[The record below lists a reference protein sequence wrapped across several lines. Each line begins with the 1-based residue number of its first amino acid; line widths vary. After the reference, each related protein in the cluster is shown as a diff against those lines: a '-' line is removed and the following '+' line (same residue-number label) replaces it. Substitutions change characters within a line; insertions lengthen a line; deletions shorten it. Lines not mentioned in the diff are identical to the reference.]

1 MAKSPL
7 HLRDPYGAMIA
18 KPTISLS
25 GPSDRPLSDLRFVVK
40 DLFDVAGVPTA
51 AGSPDWPETR
61 PLPQVHAVIVSEI
74 LDAGATLI
82 GKTIT
87 DEISLGILGENKF
100 DGTPQNPTCPG
111 RVPGGSSAGSAVAV
125 AGDYCDFAL
134 GTDTG
139 GSVRVPASF
148 CGIYGIR
155 PTQGRLDLS
164 GMVPQAPSSD
174 TAGWFSR
181 SAKTLAR
188 VSQILYK
195 ADIPERLPKRLL
207 IAHDAFASSDDTVQ
221 AALAPKLKRLSE
233 LFDEVTEVDMAPD
246 GLVQWSKAQRT
257 IQPTEGWKTFS
268 KWIDQHNPRMSY
280 TVARNLFLASQISQ
294 SDLDAAQLVK
304 QQAITRMKTLL
315 PYGTLLCLPTT
326 PFCAPKVG
334 LPVHETDH
342 LRTQISVLCCHGGL
356 TGVPQISI
364 PGGTVGEDHAPVGLS
379 IVAGH
384 NYDTDLLAVALALES
399 KHV

>member
-61 PLPQVHAVIVSEI
+61 PLPQVHAVIVSEL

-100 DGTPQNPTCPG
+100 DGTPQNPTCPS

-207 IAHDAFASSDDTVQ
+207 IARDAFASSDDTVQ

-257 IQPTEGWKTFS
+257 IQPTEGWQTFN

-315 PYGTLLCLPTT
+315 PHGTLLCLPTT

-334 LPVHETDH
+334 LPVHQTDH

-356 TGVPQISI
+356 TGVPQVSI
-364 PGGTVGEDHAPVGLS
+364 PGDTVGEDHAPVGLS

>member
-1 MAKSPL
+1 
-7 HLRDPYGAMIA
+7 
-18 KPTISLS
+18 
-25 GPSDRPLSDLRFVVK
+25 
-40 DLFDVAGVPTA
+40 
-51 AGSPDWPETR
+51 
-61 PLPQVHAVIVSEI
+61 
-74 LDAGATLI
+74 
-82 GKTIT
+82 
-87 DEISLGILGENKF
+87 
-100 DGTPQNPTCPG
+100 
-111 RVPGGSSAGSAVAV
+111 
-125 AGDYCDFAL
+125 
-134 GTDTG
+134 
-139 GSVRVPASF
+139 
-148 CGIYGIR
+148 
-155 PTQGRLDLS
+155 
-164 GMVPQAPSSD
+164 MVPQAPSSD

-188 VSQILYK
+188 VGQILYK

-257 IQPTEGWKTFS
+257 IQPTEGWHTFN

-315 PYGTLLCLPTT
+315 PHGTLLCLPTT

-334 LPVHETDH
+334 LPVHQTDH

-356 TGVPQISI
+356 TGVPQVSI

>member
-1 MAKSPL
+1 
-7 HLRDPYGAMIA
+7 
-18 KPTISLS
+18 
-25 GPSDRPLSDLRFVVK
+25 
-40 DLFDVAGVPTA
+40 
-51 AGSPDWPETR
+51 
-61 PLPQVHAVIVSEI
+61 
-74 LDAGATLI
+74 
-82 GKTIT
+82 
-87 DEISLGILGENKF
+87 GILGENKF

-125 AGDYCDFAL
+125 AGNYCDFAL

-174 TAGWFSR
+174 TAGWFSH

-188 VSQILYK
+188 VGQILYK

-257 IQPTEGWKTFS
+257 IQPTEGWHTFN

-315 PYGTLLCLPTT
+315 PHGTLLCLPTT

-334 LPVHETDH
+334 LPVHQTDH

-356 TGVPQISI
+356 TGVPQVSI